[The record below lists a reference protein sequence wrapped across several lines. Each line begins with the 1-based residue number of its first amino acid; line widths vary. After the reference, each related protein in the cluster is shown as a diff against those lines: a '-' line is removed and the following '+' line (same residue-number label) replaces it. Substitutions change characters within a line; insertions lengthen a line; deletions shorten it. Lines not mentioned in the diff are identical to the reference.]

1 MLFMNINKSEVKKF
15 KRTFMR
21 DEAYQTLREWIV
33 LCKLAPDTKL
43 KDQELSEMLGISR
56 TPIREALLKLED
68 EGLVVTKANRWTQV
82 APINPGEAENIYSIG
97 WTLECLALEQG
108 MPFFSS
114 KDVEELEEINERFFG
129 VLGSEDKLAAI
140 EADNEFHDKIIEM
153 PSNKELVK
161 LLESVKVKI
170 KRMELHYFRLDSRKP
185 PSYEEHKRIIEALKI
200 KDMTQAKQA
209 LTANWKNSLE
219 RIQSHI

>member
-1 MLFMNINKSEVKKF
+1 MNINKNEVKKF

-21 DEAYQTLREWIV
+21 EEAYQTLREWIV
-33 LCKLAPDTKL
+33 LGKLAPDTKL

-82 APINPGEAENIYSIG
+82 APINPVEAESIYSIG

-108 MPFFSS
+108 IPFFKS
-114 KDVEELEEINERFFG
+114 KDIEELEELNEDFYK
-129 VLGSEDKLAAI
+129 VLESKDKRAAI
-140 EADNEFHDKIIEM
+140 EADNEFHDKIIQLS
-153 PSNKELVK
+153 SNKELVK
-161 LLESVKVKI
+161 LLENVKVKI
-170 KRMELHYFRLDSRKP
+170 KRMELHYFRLNSRKP
-185 PSYEEHKRIIEALKI
+185 LSYEEHQHIIEALK
-200 KDMTQAKQA
+200 KGDLTQAKQA

-219 RIQSHI
+219 RIRLHI